1 MQWNCMNVQMW
12 GCENVFLNSISM
24 CIISQNLEGHSLHR
38 SVGLPASLGPKAS
51 TVLCRNE
58 NIAECYLDTITYIGS
73 MCINTITQWGMTG
86 DKPKSQTS
94 ACTSTHFFLLQCF
107 SKHTHTHIWQKRRY
121 WEMSKNPALLS
132 GQPYG
137 VCEHVS
143 ENVLMCVCMCMH
155 VHLCDSGLRNV
166 RCLFTKQRACEEAK
180 CLNSMCSSQF
190 KCQSSV
196 CLPDTS
202 WACAR
207 NTLAQQ
213 ARSTARSDA
222 LAEVSSE
229 LFRKSMGGG
238 GSSAHCA

>member
-1 MQWNCMNVQMW
+1 MQKWEYSWVLFRYNYIYWLNVYK
-12 GCENVFLNSISM
+12 
-24 CIISQNLEGHSLHR
+24 HYH
-38 SVGLPASLGPKAS
+38 
-51 TVLCRNE
+51 TV
-58 NIAECYLDTITYIGS
+58 
-73 MCINTITQWGMTG
+73 GMTG
-86 DKPKSQTS
+86 DKPKPQTS

-107 SKHTHTHIWQKRRY
+107 SKHTHTHMAEK
-121 WEMSKNPALLS
+121 ALLRDEQKPCLTVWPTIWS
-132 GQPYG
+132 LWACKWECAY
-137 VCEHVS
+137 VCVY
-143 ENVLMCVCMCMH
+143 VCMCMH
-155 VHLCDSGLRNV
+155 VCDSGLRNV

-213 ARSTARSDA
+213 ARSTAWSDA

-229 LFRKSMGGG
+229 LFRKSNINK
-238 GSSAHCA
+238 

>member
-38 SVGLPASLGPKAS
+38 SVGLPVSLGPKAS

-73 MCINTITQWGMTG
+73 MCINTITQWAWLGTN
-86 DKPKSQTS
+86 PSHRHQPAQAHTS
-94 ACTSTHFFLLQCF
+94 SSSSALANT
-107 SKHTHTHIWQKRRY
+107 HTHTHIWQKRRY

-143 ENVLMCVCMCMH
+143 ENVRMCVCMYICVCMC
-155 VHLCDSGLRNV
+155 VTADSG
-166 RCLFTKQRACEEAK
+166 
-180 CLNSMCSSQF
+180 MCD
-190 KCQSSV
+190 V
-196 CLPDTS
+196 CLPNRGLVKKQS
-202 WACAR
+202 
-207 NTLAQQ
+207 
-213 ARSTARSDA
+213 
-222 LAEVSSE
+222 V
-229 LFRKSMGGG
+229 
-238 GSSAHCA
+238 

>member
-38 SVGLPASLGPKAS
+38 SVGLPVSLGPKAS

-86 DKPKSQTS
+86 DKPKPQTS

-107 SKHTHTHIWQKRRY
+107 SKHTHTHMAEK
-121 WEMSKNPALLS
+121 ALLRDE
-132 GQPYG
+132 QKPCLTVWPTIWRLWACKWECAY
-137 VCEHVS
+137 V
-143 ENVLMCVCMCMH
+143 CVCMCMH
-155 VHLCDSGLRNV
+155 VHVCDSGLRNV

-229 LFRKSMGGG
+229 LFRKSMGG
-238 GSSAHCA
+238 SSAHCA